1 VCSFEQTAVDDSSEN
16 LRKSDGCNV
25 LRHKNAKATMNNG
38 RQPAEPEPEVVECAI
53 VELLEIAQ
61 RQGITPADFIQ
72 LLDSG
77 MHISDFLAAMTTH
90 YCWLCGHEVSLA
102 SCKIDDHGS
111 AVHEACLFARMKM
124 ETAS

>member
-1 VCSFEQTAVDDSSEN
+1 
-16 LRKSDGCNV
+16 
-25 LRHKNAKATMNNG
+25 MNNI

-61 RQGITPADFIQ
+61 RHRVRPADFIQ

-90 YCWLCGHEVSLA
+90 YCWICGHEVSLET
-102 SCKIDDHGS
+102 CKIDEHGS

-124 ETAS
+124 ETASSRYGAGRVFPSES

>member
-1 VCSFEQTAVDDSSEN
+1 
-16 LRKSDGCNV
+16 
-25 LRHKNAKATMNNG
+25 MNSL
-38 RQPAEPEPEVVECAI
+38 RQPAEPNPEVVEHAI

-72 LLDSG
+72 LLDAG

-90 YCWLCGHEVSLA
+90 HCSICGHDVSLEI
-102 SCKIDDHGS
+102 CKVDEHGS

-124 ETAS
+124 ETRASALAGVSVLKSESQLL